1 MAYKAYKAWSTKEA
15 IQMRHNFLGTLAEA
29 IALKNNTDMETEA
42 KKLRTQEKQRRQGR
56 NVKRMLGKL
65 GNSRVTK
72 LFYTEND
79 GTRVQCD
86 TQLSMERACFE
97 ENETRFSQSEM
108 TPPMVSPTLDEL

>member
-1 MAYKAYKAWSTKEA
+1 
-15 IQMRHNFLGTLAEA
+15 
-29 IALKNNTDMETEA
+29 
-42 KKLRTQEKQRRQGR
+42 
-56 NVKRMLGKL
+56 MLGKL

-72 LFYTEND
+72 LFYTENN

-108 TPPMVSPTLDEL
+108 SPPMVSPTLDELGVLGDIA